1 MRFSSEIQRWSKRGI
16 DERWRGKGKG
26 SSNLRYVVR
35 VEVTQ
40 NIKYCSDRTIGL
52 DIVIAVRLDSACE
65 ETQRELHAIREMI
78 FNETNYDKDD
88 ADMDEVELG
97 HPLPEDDPDSGME
110 TPTFSDS
117 SDFEHEGNS
126 VPCRYYNH
134 GGCKKG
140 KSCKFRHA
148 PDNRS
153 VRDDLYVV
161 MLFCGATN

>member
-1 MRFSSEIQRWSKRGI
+1 MWCAEEHCSL
-16 DERWRGKGKG
+16 
-26 SSNLRYVVR
+26 SN
-35 VEVTQ
+35 
-40 NIKYCSDRTIGL
+40 CSDCITL
-52 DIVIAVRLDSACE
+52 TDIIIAVNLDSACE

-78 FNETNYDKDD
+78 SSEPDYDEDD
-88 ADMDEVELG
+88 ADMDEVELA

-153 VRDDLYVV
+153 VRDDL
-161 MLFCGATN
+161 